1 MKKFYQLTS
10 QDEQNA
16 ELYIYGDI
24 TSYKW
29 FEDDVVAYDL
39 AKELIDL
46 NGKNL
51 KVRINSYGGEV
62 AQGLAIYN
70 LLKDY
75 KGRVTT
81 VCDGVACSAASVIF
95 MAGTQRLMPRSS
107 LLFIHNAW
115 TYASGNADELRKQA
129 EELEKITQP
138 SVEIYK
144 SVSSLDESEIK
155 KMMDEETW
163 ITADEAMSYGFA
175 TQVVEDNPQ
184 QSMKDDMISR
194 LVHQNKKL
202 EKQLNEKANEP
213 TQKKGWFF

>member
-1 MKKFYQLTS
+1 
-10 QDEQNA
+10 
-16 ELYIYGDI
+16 
-24 TSYKW
+24 
-29 FEDDVVAYDL
+29 
-39 AKELIDL
+39 
-46 NGKNL
+46 
-51 KVRINSYGGEV
+51 
-62 AQGLAIYN
+62 
-70 LLKDY
+70 
-75 KGRVTT
+75 
-81 VCDGVACSAASVIF
+81 

-115 TYASGNADELRKQA
+115 TYASGNAEKLRKRA

>member
-10 QDEQNA
+10 QDESNA

-29 FEDDVVAYDL
+29 YEDDVVAYDL
-39 AKELIDL
+39 AKELLDL
-46 NGKNL
+46 NNKNL

-75 KGRVTT
+75 KGNVTT

-115 TYASGNADELRKQA
+115 TYASGNANDLRKQA
-129 EELEKITQP
+129 DELEKITQP
-138 SVEIYK
+138 SIEIYK
-144 SVSSLDESEIK
+144 STSSLDEETIK
-155 KMMDEETW
+155 KMMDNETW
-163 ITADEAMSYGFA
+163 ITADEALEYGFA
-175 TQVVEDNPQ
+175 SQIVEDSPQ
-184 QSMKDDMISR
+184 QSLKDDIVSK

-213 TQKKGWFF
+213 TPKKGWFF